1 MSVPD
6 SSDDVLERVEM
17 TSDGNGRP
25 SKNHRVGCVKVVSG
39 NSNKL
44 YKLECRLNKRKPTKR
59 KRITSR
65 IVKQRKAITMDTK
78 LPSLERET
86 TGLKLFPLFT
96 LSGLALIGTSILIG
110 LFVLAPTAGSY
121 WGANAKAVRDG
132 AEVGSALLASLTT
145 LAWWPKVLAPLTF
158 LGVSMMMVGIALEFA
173 AIPGILDRRVKL
185 LKQALPLMG
194 SR

>member
-1 MSVPD
+1 M
-6 SSDDVLERVEM
+6 
-17 TSDGNGRP
+17 
-25 SKNHRVGCVKVVSG
+25 VSG

-44 YKLECRLNKRKPTKR
+44 NQLECRLTKR
-59 KRITSR
+59 KQKTSR
-65 IVKQRKAITMDTK
+65 VVNTRKAITTDTK
-78 LPSLERET
+78 LPPLERET

-96 LSGLALIGTSILIG
+96 IAGWALIGLSILIG
-110 LFVLAPTAGSY
+110 IFVVAPTAGNY
-121 WGANAKAVRDG
+121 WGANAKSVRDG

-173 AIPGILDRRVKL
+173 AIPGILDRRGKL